1 MNIFDK
7 IITADGSKT
16 FYSSE
21 FGETFHSKYGAKS
34 EAEIT
39 YLQGCQIE
47 RKIKQKNS
55 LKILDICYG
64 LGYNTATL
72 LDFILK
78 NNSQCSIVQRC
89 CAIELIALELD
100 ETVPKQALEN
110 NLLEN
115 WSSET
120 REILEELLREKQIN
134 LPSIKMQLLIGD
146 ARETLAKLV
155 PKNFQAD
162 AVFLDPFSPPKCPQ
176 LWTVEFLT
184 LVANSLDDE
193 GIIATYSCSAGVRKA
208 FQLAGLTI
216 GNNFSVG
223 RRSPGTVAT
232 KGKQPLSPLS
242 AMELEHLQTRAA
254 IPYRDPLLQ
263 GTKEI
268 IKLRREEEQ
277 AISDL
282 ESTSQWKKRK
292 SREWGMGNGQ

>member
-1 MNIFDK
+1 MSNFDK
-7 IITADGSKT
+7 IITADGSET

-21 FGETFHSKYGAKS
+21 FKETFHTKYGAKT

-39 YLQGCQIE
+39 YIQGCQIAD
-47 RKIKQKNS
+47 KIKQKNS
-55 LKILDICYG
+55 IKILDICYG
-64 LGYNTATL
+64 LGYNTATV

-78 NNSQCSIVQRC
+78 NNHQCSIVKRHC
-89 CAIELIALELD
+89 SIELIALELD

-110 NLLEN
+110 NLLEY

-120 REILEELLREKQIN
+120 REILKQLLREKELN
-134 LPSIKMQLLIGD
+134 LPLIKMQLFIGD

-184 LVANSLDDE
+184 LVANSLHDE

-216 GNNFSVG
+216 GNNLSVG

-242 AMELEHLQTRAA
+242 PMELEHLQTRAA
-254 IPYRDPLLQ
+254 IPYRDPSLKD
-263 GTKEI
+263 TKEI

-277 AISDL
+277 CISDL
-282 ESTSQWKKRK
+282 EITSQWKKRWF
-292 SREWGMGNGQ
+292 S

>member
-1 MNIFDK
+1 MSNFDQ
-7 IITADGSKT
+7 IITVDGSET

-21 FGETFHSKYGAKS
+21 FKETFHTKYGAKT

-39 YLQGCQIE
+39 YIQGCQIE
-47 RKIKQKNS
+47 NKIKQKNS
-55 LKILDICYG
+55 IKILDICYG
-64 LGYNTATL
+64 LGYNTATV

-78 NNSQCSIVQRC
+78 NNHQCSIEKGC

-110 NLLEN
+110 NLLEY
-115 WSSET
+115 WSSDT
-120 REILEELLREKQIN
+120 REILQLLLREKEVN
-134 LPSIKMQLLIGD
+134 LPLIKMQLLIGD
-146 ARETLAKLV
+146 ARETLSKLV

-184 LVANSLDDE
+184 LIAHSLHDE

-232 KGKQPLSPLS
+232 KGKQSLSPLS
-242 AMELEHLQTRAA
+242 VMELEHLQTRAA
-254 IPYRDPLLQ
+254 IPYRDPLLKD
-263 GTKEI
+263 TKEI

-277 AISDL
+277 AISNL
-282 ESTSQWKKRK
+282 ENTSQWKKRWF
-292 SREWGMGNGQ
+292 S